1 MNRIAS
7 RYKRVINWYKKT
19 EHASIRRAVNN
30 TVVYDYGYSCIVH
43 SKLDYCNSLYHSLP
57 NCQLNRLQQIQ
68 NSLARAVVK
77 APKSTHHSHY
87 QISALA
93 QGQRT
98 HWIYIFFSLLPTK
111 FLQPVNLA
119 IFTTWSLFN
128 PLALPAPCHRFSPSL
143 MVGGRKKCAST
154 RLRNQLPD
162 SFRQPRQS
170 CLDLPPHS
178 LINPSLSSSLLAAF
192 ITPSLFHFRLKTYL
206 FNKSF
211 APW

>member
-77 APKSTHHSHY
+77 APKSTHHSHS

-93 QGQRT
+93 QGQRR
-98 HWIYIFFSLLPTK
+98 IGYNFFSLSYLQSSYNQS
-111 FLQPVNLA
+111 LQPDL
-119 IFTTWSLFN
+119 SL
-128 PLALPAPCHRFSPSL
+128 
-143 MVGGRKKCAST
+143 
-154 RLRNQLPD
+154 
-162 SFRQPRQS
+162 
-170 CLDLPPHS
+170 
-178 LINPSLSSSLLAAF
+178 
-192 ITPSLFHFRLKTYL
+192 TPSHYPLLVTVFRPATNHLIINGWWARKMCINSST
-206 FNKSF
+206 
-211 APW
+211 